1 MKRLISALLAI
12 SMIVGCSTIQQK
24 KTETPS
30 ASGGSCPQAKSSG
43 SSKMAG
49 LQACAIGGLAMTAL
63 CAAAG
68 KDIEKCLALG
78 AITCAITG
86 TIGYQYGKRLEE
98 RRKVLQGK
106 EQDLCAR
113 LQYAR
118 ALNSDTEEFNNGLQ
132 KEVAQL
138 TEQTDKLVPQ
148 IRAGKVSQQEI
159 AKSKNAINE
168 RVEVTQQNVA
178 RAEAELQG
186 LKQFRT
192 SSSPSAD
199 LDAEITKLQGL
210 LARAQGNTTA
220 LAAQGQRF

>member
-1 MKRLISALLAI
+1 
-12 SMIVGCSTIQQK
+12 
-24 KTETPS
+24 
-30 ASGGSCPQAKSSG
+30 
-43 SSKMAG
+43 
-49 LQACAIGGLAMTAL
+49 MTAL

-68 KDIEKCLALG
+68 KDIEKCVLLG
-78 AITCAITG
+78 ALTCAIAG

-118 ALNSDTEEFNNGLQ
+118 ALNSDTEEFNEGLQ

-138 TEQTDKLVPQ
+138 TQQTDKLVPKV
-148 IRAGKVSQQEI
+148 REGKVSQQELSN
-159 AKSKNAINE
+159 SKKAINE
-168 RVEVTQQNVA
+168 RIEVTKQNVA
-178 RAEAELQG
+178 RAENELQD

-192 SSSPSAD
+192 TAAPSAE

-210 LARAQGNTTA
+210 LARAQGNTAA
-220 LAAQGQRF
+220 LAAQGQRL